1 MRHSPLHN
9 RTLRGGLLR
18 EELPHGDRELKLNLE
33 SPEGTLKLLPIRFN
47 LPRPKTLKVEGA
59 SIDGNK
65 LAVQFPKGTGYTN
78 QQVTIHW

>member
-1 MRHSPLHN
+1 
-9 RTLRGGLLR
+9 
-18 EELPHGDRELKLNLE
+18 
-33 SPEGTLKLLPIRFN
+33 LLPIRFN